1 MSAVSFIMKKISRLV
16 VKHSHND
23 YNRLFS
29 WYFNLRYLPW
39 HQAKCL
45 PIVFYGHPRIVA
57 QEHTKIEIQAA
68 EITHGMIQINK
79 TNESPCNFGCDIEL
93 VLKGKSITFQGGATI
108 GSGGKWVFYGDSEVV
123 FGANILI
130 NNGVMI
136 GSCAS
141 IKIGDNVVIAHQCQI
156 FDTDF
161 HFVYNINSK
170 VVKNQCSP
178 IIIGKNVWLGNRVS
192 ICKGAHLPD
201 YSIVAANSMVNKD
214 FSHCPTATFFAGI
227 PAIPTKKRGTLIRRN
242 DNMLWRYF
250 VEHNCAEYEVQNA
263 YEQFGIDLE

>member
-1 MSAVSFIMKKISRLV
+1 
-16 VKHSHND
+16 
-23 YNRLFS
+23 
-29 WYFNLRYLPW
+29 
-39 HQAKCL
+39 
-45 PIVFYGHPRIVA
+45 
-57 QEHTKIEIQAA
+57 
-68 EITHGMIQINK
+68 
-79 TNESPCNFGCDIEL
+79 
-93 VLKGKSITFQGGATI
+93 
-108 GSGGKWVFYGDSEVV
+108 
-123 FGANILI
+123 
-130 NNGVMI
+130 MI

-161 HFVYNINSK
+161 HFVYNVNSK

-178 IIIGKNVWLGNRVS
+178 IVIGKNVWLGNRVS
-192 ICKGAHLPD
+192 ICKGAYLPD

-214 FSHCPTATFFAGI
+214 FLHCPTATFFAGI

-242 DNMLWRYF
+242 DNMLWHYF